1 MLAFEIVFETTLT
14 TYSSCGGMLAAPY
27 FTLASGEVK
36 AVTLLAIVVAT
47 AARIWAEFLTAG
59 D

>member
-1 MLAFEIVFETTLT
+1 MLALEIVFETTLT

-36 AVTLLAIVVAT
+36 AVALLAIVAT
-47 AARIWAEFLTAG
+47 AARIRAEFLTAG